1 MALALHPVRRRRL
14 YEGIVEQL
22 EQLILS
28 GELPPGGTLPS
39 ERELTTHFKVGRT
52 AVREAL
58 FTLQRRG
65 LVALQSGERANVTL
79 PTSRAV
85 VGELATV
92 VRFHLAS
99 AAGAAEFQ
107 GARMLFE
114 TGLAR
119 LAAETASDADIV
131 GLRDRLA
138 ANAATLNQPGPFI
151 ETDVA
156 FHLAIAEIGRN
167 SIFTALHEA
176 LSEWLRGQRASSVTV
191 PGSPQAAYAAHRRV
205 FDAIATHDPDAATQ
219 AMRRHLEQVA
229 DYVRQAEAGA

>member
-1 MALALHPVRRRRL
+1 MAISVQPIRRRRL

-22 EQLILS
+22 EKLILS
-28 GELPPGGTLPS
+28 GELLPGGPLPS
-39 ERELTTHFKVGRT
+39 ERELMLQFQVGRT

-65 LVALQSGERANVTL
+65 LVVLQSGERANVTL

-99 AAGAAEFQ
+99 AVGAAEFQ
-107 GARMLFE
+107 GARLLFE

-119 LAAETASDADIV
+119 VAAESATAADIAR
-131 GLRDRLA
+131 LRDRLSTNQA
-138 ANAATLNQPGPFI
+138 ALEQPDAFI

-167 SIFTALHEA
+167 SILIALHEA
-176 LSEWLRGQRASSVTV
+176 LAEWLRGQRASSVTI

-205 FDAIATHDPDAATQ
+205 FDAIAAHDPDRAADE
-219 AMRRHLEQVA
+219 MRRHLEQVA
-229 DYVRQAEAGA
+229 AYVQQAGATP